1 MRTGGI
7 VGIQDRDYM
16 RRPYRSPSVADRVK
30 ASLGGWRGAL
40 ATAAAV
46 IGVASAGVW
55 LYRDTQTLVGDFGP
69 EEGSLV
75 VNINTA
81 SQEELETIPGI
92 GPTRAAQIIAGRPY
106 GSVDELAKITGISPA
121 QVETMRPFVTTGGDT
136 SKRPDR

>member
-1 MRTGGI
+1 MGL
-7 VGIQDRDYM
+7 QDRDYM
-16 RRPYRSPSVADRVK
+16 RRTHTDAPAPNRVL
-30 ASLGGWRGAL
+30 AAIGGWRGIL

-55 LYRDTQTLVGDFGP
+55 LYRDTRSLVGEFGS

-106 GSVDELAKITGISPA
+106 GSVEELAKIAGISPA
-121 QVETMRPFVTTGGDT
+121 QVDSMRPFLTTNVDT
-136 SKRPDR
+136 SKLPDR

>member
-1 MRTGGI
+1 MGL
-7 VGIQDRDYM
+7 QDRDYM
-16 RRPYRSPSVADRVK
+16 RRTYADAPVPNRVL
-30 ASLGGWRGAL
+30 AAIGGWRGIL

-55 LYRDTQTLVGDFGP
+55 LYRDTRSLVGDFGS

-81 SQEELETIPGI
+81 SQEDLETIPGI

-106 GSVDELAKITGISPA
+106 GSVEELAKIAGISPA
-121 QVETMRPFVTTGGDT
+121 QVANMRPFITTESET
-136 SKRPDR
+136 AERPSR

>member
-1 MRTGGI
+1 MGL
-7 VGIQDRDYM
+7 QDRDYM
-16 RRPYRSPSVADRVK
+16 RRTHTDASAPNRALVAI
-30 ASLGGWRGAL
+30 GGWRGIL

-55 LYRDTQTLVGDFGP
+55 LYRDTRALVSDSGS

-106 GSVDELAKITGISPA
+106 GSVEELAKIAGISPA
-121 QVETMRPFVTTGGDT
+121 QVANMRPFITTDSET
-136 SKRPDR
+136 VERPSR